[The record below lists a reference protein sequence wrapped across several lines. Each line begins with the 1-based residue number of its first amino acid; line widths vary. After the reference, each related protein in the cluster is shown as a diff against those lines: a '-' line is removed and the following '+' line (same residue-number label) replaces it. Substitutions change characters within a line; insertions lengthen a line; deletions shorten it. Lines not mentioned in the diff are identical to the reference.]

1 MNLKDKL
8 ACAFLP
14 GRGAGAFFVSI
25 ALWGIAFGCFQS
37 VVNNFLT
44 DIYNFSELERG
55 WLEFFREM
63 PGLLLV
69 FMLAALHKAGNW
81 KVMKLGA
88 LIACLGVA
96 ALMIPADK
104 IWIILF
110 IMIWSAGE
118 HLMMPVRQA
127 LTMELAAPGK
137 GGMALGLVSGTI
149 NVGTVAGS
157 LIVAG
162 IFFAAVNILG
172 ISSKLLV
179 YDLVWLIIALLAAAS
194 FFAMFIPGNVDS
206 PARRPRLYFNWKYK
220 IFYALELFY
229 GARKQIFLT
238 FAPFVLIK
246 VYGFDTALMAT
257 LFAVAAGINIF
268 AAPLVGKLTDKIG
281 YRNVMIY
288 DTVILFFVCLLY
300 GYAGSWFPGK
310 IAVWVAGA
318 NFLLDA
324 IISTTSLATNLY
336 VRDISDNRDEL
347 TSTLSTGISINHL
360 ISIIAAPVGGW
371 IWLRFGVGTLFT
383 VAAVM
388 SVFNSLCALLV
399 RTPDKSKDRSSRIS

>member
-1 MNLKDKL
+1 MNMLREKFN
-8 ACAFLP
+8 AAFPP
-14 GRGAGAFFVSI
+14 GGAAGPFFLSVAI
-25 ALWGIAFGCFQS
+25 WGVAFGCFQA
-37 VVNNFLT
+37 VVNNYLT
-44 DIYNFSELERG
+44 DIHNFTELERG

-69 FMLAALHKAGNW
+69 FMLALLHKAGNW

-104 IWIILF
+104 VWVILL
-110 IMIWSAGE
+110 IMVWSAGE

-137 GGMALGLVSGTI
+137 GGVALGLVSGAV

-157 LIVAG
+157 LIVAF
-162 IFFAAVNILG
+162 IFFAAVNLLG
-172 ISSKLLV
+172 VADKLYV
-179 YDLVWLIIALLAAAS
+179 YNAVWLVIALLAGGS
-194 FFAMFIPGNVDS
+194 LYAMLIPKNADS
-206 PARRPRLYFNWKYK
+206 PARRPRLYFNIKYK

-246 VYGFDTALMAT
+246 VYDFDTALMAV
-257 LFAVAAGINIF
+257 LFAVAAGINIV
-268 AAPLVGKLTDKIG
+268 AAPLVGKLTDRIG

-300 GYAGSWFPGK
+300 GYAGDLFPRS
-310 IAVWVAGA
+310 IAVWVVGA
-318 NFLLDA
+318 NFLLDS

-336 VRDISDNRDEL
+336 VRDISDDRDEL

-360 ISIIAAPVGGW
+360 VSIIAAPVGGW
-371 IWLRFGVGTLFT
+371 IWLKFGVGALFA

-388 SVFNSLCALLV
+388 AVFNTLCALFV
-399 RTPDKSKDRSSRIS
+399 PKPSKA

>member
-1 MNLKDKL
+1 MSFKSKL
-8 ACAFLP
+8 ESAFPP
-14 GRGAGAFFVSI
+14 GKSAGASFLSV
-25 ALWGIAFGCFQS
+25 ALWGVAFGCFQA
-37 VVNNFLT
+37 VMNNYLT
-44 DIYNFSELERG
+44 DIHNFTELERG

-69 FMLAALHKAGNW
+69 FMLALLHKAGNW
-81 KVMKLGA
+81 KVMKIGA

-96 ALMIPADK
+96 ALMIPANK
-104 IWIILF
+104 IWVILF
-110 IMIWSAGE
+110 IMIWSTGE

-127 LTMELAAPGK
+127 LTMEIAAPGK
-137 GGMALGLVSGTI
+137 GGVALGLVTGTM

-162 IFFAAVNILG
+162 IFFAAVNLLG
-172 ISSKLLV
+172 VANKLLV
-179 YDLVWLIIALLAAAS
+179 YDAVWLVITLLAAAS
-194 FFAMFIPGNVDS
+194 LAAMLIPKNPES

-246 VYGFDTALMAT
+246 VYDFDTALMAA
-257 LFAVAAGINIF
+257 LFAVGAGINIF
-268 AAPLVGKLTDKIG
+268 AAPLVGKLTDRIG

-300 GYAGSWFPGK
+300 GYAGDIFPRH
-310 IAVWVAGA
+310 IAVWVVGA
-318 NFLLDA
+318 NFLLDS
-324 IISTTSLATNLY
+324 IISTTALATNLY
-336 VRDISDNRDEL
+336 VKEISDNKDEL

-371 IWLRFGVGTLFT
+371 IWLRFGVGTLFG

-388 SVFNSLCALLV
+388 ALLNSLCAFFV
-399 RTPDKSKDRSSRIS
+399 PRRQRI

>member
-1 MNLKDKL
+1 MKSFLKNKFDS
-8 ACAFLP
+8 AFPP
-14 GRGAGAFFVSI
+14 GKGAGAFFLSV
-25 ALWGIAFGCFQS
+25 ALWGVAFGCFQA
-37 VVNNFLT
+37 VVNNYLT
-44 DIYNFSELERG
+44 DIHDFSELERG

-81 KVMKLGA
+81 KVMKTGA

-96 ALMIPADK
+96 ALMIPAGK
-104 IWIILF
+104 VWVILF
-110 IMIWSAGE
+110 IMIWSTGE

-137 GGMALGLVSGTI
+137 GGAALGLVSGTVNI
-149 NVGTVAGS
+149 GTVAGS

-162 IFFAAVNILG
+162 IFFAAVDLLG
-172 ISSKLLV
+172 ITGKLPV
-179 YDLVWLIIALLAAAS
+179 YDLVWLVIALLAGASLAA
-194 FFAMFIPGNVDS
+194 MMIPKNVDS

-220 IFYALELFY
+220 VFYALELFY

-238 FAPFVLIK
+238 FAPFVLVR
-246 VYGFDTALMAT
+246 VYGFDTALMAA
-257 LFAVAAGINIF
+257 LFALAAGINIF

-281 YRNVMIY
+281 YRYVMIY
-288 DTVILFFVCLLY
+288 DTVVLFFVCLFY
-300 GYAGSWFPGK
+300 GYAGSWFSK
-310 IAVWVAGA
+310 EVALWVVGI

-324 IISTTSLATNLY
+324 VISTTSLATNLY
-336 VRDISDNRDEL
+336 VKDISDDRDEL

-360 ISIIAAPVGGW
+360 VSIIAAPVGGW
-371 IWLRFGVGTLFT
+371 IWYKAGVGTLFA

-388 SVFNSLCALLV
+388 ALLNTGCAFFV
-399 RTPDKSKDRSSRIS
+399 RPPKK

>member
-1 MNLKDKL
+1 MISNFKSKL
-8 ACAFLP
+8 ESAFPP
-14 GRGAGAFFVSI
+14 GRAAGAFFLSV
-25 ALWGIAFGCFQS
+25 ALWGVAFGCFQS

-44 DIYNFSELERG
+44 DIYNFTELERG

-69 FMLAALHKAGNW
+69 FMLALLHKAGNW
-81 KVMKLGA
+81 KVMKMGA

-104 IWIILF
+104 MWVILF

-127 LTMELAAPGK
+127 LTMEIAAPGK
-137 GGMALGLVSGTI
+137 GGVALGLVSGTV

-162 IFFAAVNILG
+162 IFFAAVNLMG
-172 ISSKLLV
+172 VTDKVLV
-179 YDLVWLIIALLAAAS
+179 YNGVWLVIALLAGAS
-194 FFAMFIPGNVDS
+194 LYAMCIPKNTDS
-206 PARRPRLYFNWKYK
+206 PTRRPKLYFNWKYK
-220 IFYALELFY
+220 VFYALELFY

-246 VYGFDTALMAT
+246 VYDFDTALMAV
-257 LFAVAAGINIF
+257 LFAVGAGINIF
-268 AAPLVGKLTDKIG
+268 AAPLVGKLTDRIG

-300 GYAGSWFPGK
+300 GYAGTLFPRH
-310 IAVWVAGA
+310 IAVWVVGA
-318 NFLLDA
+318 NFLLDS
-324 IISTTSLATNLY
+324 IISTTALATNLY
-336 VRDISDNRDEL
+336 VKDISDNRDEL

-371 IWLRFGVGTLFT
+371 IWLKFGVGTLFA
-383 VAAVM
+383 VAAAM
-388 SVFNSLCALLV
+388 AVFNSLCALLV
-399 RTPDKSKDRSSRIS
+399 PRPKIQNT

>member
-1 MNLKDKL
+1 MKMLKEKFN
-8 ACAFLP
+8 AAFPP
-14 GRGAGAFFVSI
+14 GGAAGPFFLSVAI
-25 ALWGIAFGCFQS
+25 WGVAFGCFQA
-37 VVNNFLT
+37 VVNNYLT
-44 DIYNFSELERG
+44 DIHNFTELERG

-69 FMLAALHKAGNW
+69 FMLALLHKAGNW

-104 IWIILF
+104 VWVILL
-110 IMIWSAGE
+110 IMVWSAGE

-137 GGMALGLVSGTI
+137 GGVALGLVSGAV

-157 LIVAG
+157 LIVAF
-162 IFFAAVNILG
+162 IFFAAVNLLG
-172 ISSKLLV
+172 VADKLYV
-179 YDLVWLIIALLAAAS
+179 YNAVWLVIALLAGGS
-194 FFAMFIPGNVDS
+194 LYAMLIPKNADS
-206 PARRPRLYFNWKYK
+206 PARRPRLYFNIKYK

-246 VYGFDTALMAT
+246 VYDFDTALMAV
-257 LFAVAAGINIF
+257 LFAVAAGINIV
-268 AAPLVGKLTDKIG
+268 AAPLVGKLTDRIG

-300 GYAGSWFPGK
+300 GYAGDLFPRS
-310 IAVWVAGA
+310 IAVWVVGA
-318 NFLLDA
+318 NFLLDS

-336 VRDISDNRDEL
+336 VRDISDDRDEL

-360 ISIIAAPVGGW
+360 VSIIAAPVGGW
-371 IWLRFGVGTLFT
+371 IWLKFGVGTLFA

-388 SVFNSLCALLV
+388 AVFNTLCALFV
-399 RTPDKSKDRSSRIS
+399 PKPSKA

>member
-1 MNLKDKL
+1 MKMLREKFN
-8 ACAFLP
+8 AAFPP
-14 GRGAGAFFVSI
+14 GGAAGPFFLSVAI
-25 ALWGIAFGCFQS
+25 WGVAFGCFQA
-37 VVNNFLT
+37 VVNNYLT
-44 DIYNFSELERG
+44 DIHNFTELERG

-69 FMLAALHKAGNW
+69 FMLALLHKAGNW

-104 IWIILF
+104 VWVILL
-110 IMIWSAGE
+110 IMVWSAGE

-137 GGMALGLVSGTI
+137 GGVALGLVSGAV

-157 LIVAG
+157 LIVAF
-162 IFFAAVNILG
+162 IFFAAVNLLG
-172 ISSKLLV
+172 VADKLYV
-179 YDLVWLIIALLAAAS
+179 YNAVWLVIALLAGGS
-194 FFAMFIPGNVDS
+194 LYAMLIPKNADS
-206 PARRPRLYFNWKYK
+206 PARRPRLYFNIKYK

-246 VYGFDTALMAT
+246 VYDFDTALMAV
-257 LFAVAAGINIF
+257 LFAVAAGINII
-268 AAPLVGKLTDKIG
+268 AAPLVGKLTDRIG

-300 GYAGSWFPGK
+300 GYAGDLFPRS
-310 IAVWVAGA
+310 IAVWVVGA
-318 NFLLDA
+318 M
-324 IISTTSLATNLY
+324 
-336 VRDISDNRDEL
+336 R
-347 TSTLSTGISINHL
+347 
-360 ISIIAAPVGGW
+360 AP
-371 IWLRFGVGTLFT
+371 R
-383 VAAVM
+383 
-388 SVFNSLCALLV
+388 
-399 RTPDKSKDRSSRIS
+399 

>member
-1 MNLKDKL
+1 MKMLKEKFN
-8 ACAFLP
+8 AAFPP
-14 GRGAGAFFVSI
+14 GGAAGPFFLSVAI
-25 ALWGIAFGCFQS
+25 WGVAFGCFQA
-37 VVNNFLT
+37 VVNNYLT
-44 DIYNFSELERG
+44 DIHNFTELERG

-69 FMLAALHKAGNW
+69 FMLALLHKAGNW

-104 IWIILF
+104 VWVILL
-110 IMIWSAGE
+110 IMVWSAGE

-137 GGMALGLVSGTI
+137 GGVALGLVSGAV

-157 LIVAG
+157 LIVAF
-162 IFFAAVNILG
+162 IFFAAVNLLG
-172 ISSKLLV
+172 VADKLYV
-179 YDLVWLIIALLAAAS
+179 YNAVWLVIALLAGGS
-194 FFAMFIPGNVDS
+194 LYAMLIPKNADS
-206 PARRPRLYFNWKYK
+206 PARRPRLYFNIKYK

-246 VYGFDTALMAT
+246 VYDFDTALMAV
-257 LFAVAAGINIF
+257 LFAVAAGINIV
-268 AAPLVGKLTDKIG
+268 AAPLVGKLTDRIG

-300 GYAGSWFPGK
+300 GYAGDLFPRS
-310 IAVWVAGA
+310 IAVWVVGA
-318 NFLLDA
+318 NFLLDS

-336 VRDISDNRDEL
+336 VRDISDDRDEL

-360 ISIIAAPVGGW
+360 VSIIAAPVGGW
-371 IWLRFGVGTLFT
+371 IWLKFGVGALFA
-383 VAAVM
+383 VAAAM
-388 SVFNSLCALLV
+388 AVFNTLCALFV
-399 RTPDKSKDRSSRIS
+399 PKPSKA

>member
-1 MNLKDKL
+1 MNMLKEKFN
-8 ACAFLP
+8 AAFPP
-14 GRGAGAFFVSI
+14 GGAAGPFFLSVAI
-25 ALWGIAFGCFQS
+25 WGVAFGCFQA
-37 VVNNFLT
+37 VVNNYLT
-44 DIYNFSELERG
+44 DIHNFTELERG

-69 FMLAALHKAGNW
+69 FMLALLHKAGNW

-104 IWIILF
+104 VWVILL
-110 IMIWSAGE
+110 IMVWSAGE

-127 LTMELAAPGK
+127 LTIELAAPGK
-137 GGMALGLVSGTI
+137 GGVALGLVSGAV

-157 LIVAG
+157 LIVAF
-162 IFFAAVNILG
+162 IFFAAVNLLG
-172 ISSKLLV
+172 VADKLYV
-179 YDLVWLIIALLAAAS
+179 YNAVWLVIALLAGGS
-194 FFAMFIPGNVDS
+194 LYAMLIPKNADS
-206 PARRPRLYFNWKYK
+206 PARRPRLYFNIKYK

-246 VYGFDTALMAT
+246 VYDFDTALMAV
-257 LFAVAAGINIF
+257 LFAVAAGINII
-268 AAPLVGKLTDKIG
+268 AAPLVGKLTDRIG

-300 GYAGSWFPGK
+300 GYAGDLFPRS
-310 IAVWVAGA
+310 IAVWVVGA
-318 NFLLDA
+318 NFLLDS

-336 VRDISDNRDEL
+336 VRDISNDRDEL

-360 ISIIAAPVGGW
+360 VSIIAAPVGGW
-371 IWLRFGVGTLFT
+371 IWLKFGVGALFA

-388 SVFNSLCALLV
+388 AVFNTLCALFV
-399 RTPDKSKDRSSRIS
+399 PKPSKA

>member
-1 MNLKDKL
+1 MNMLREKFN
-8 ACAFLP
+8 AAFPP
-14 GRGAGAFFVSI
+14 GGAAGPFFLSVAI
-25 ALWGIAFGCFQS
+25 WGVAFGCFQA
-37 VVNNFLT
+37 VVNNYLT
-44 DIYNFSELERG
+44 DIHNFTELERG

-69 FMLAALHKAGNW
+69 FMLALLHKAGNW

-104 IWIILF
+104 VWVILL
-110 IMIWSAGE
+110 IMVWSAGE

-137 GGMALGLVSGTI
+137 GGVALGLVSGAV

-157 LIVAG
+157 LIVAF
-162 IFFAAVNILG
+162 IFFAAVNLLG
-172 ISSKLLV
+172 VADKLYV
-179 YDLVWLIIALLAAAS
+179 YNAVWLVIALLAGGS
-194 FFAMFIPGNVDS
+194 LYAMLIPKNADS
-206 PARRPRLYFNWKYK
+206 PARRPRLYFNIKYK

-246 VYGFDTALMAT
+246 VYDFDTALMAV
-257 LFAVAAGINIF
+257 LFAVAAGINIV
-268 AAPLVGKLTDKIG
+268 AAPLVGKLTDRIG

-300 GYAGSWFPGK
+300 GYAGDLFPRS
-310 IAVWVAGA
+310 IAVWVVGA
-318 NFLLDA
+318 NFLLDS

-336 VRDISDNRDEL
+336 VRDISDDRDEL

-360 ISIIAAPVGGW
+360 VSIIAAPVGGW
-371 IWLRFGVGTLFT
+371 IWLKFGVGALFAM
-383 VAAVM
+383 AAAM
-388 SVFNSLCALLV
+388 AVFNTLCALFV
-399 RTPDKSKDRSSRIS
+399 PKPSKA

>member
-1 MNLKDKL
+1 MKMLKEKFN
-8 ACAFLP
+8 AAFPP
-14 GRGAGAFFVSI
+14 GGAAGPFFLSVAI
-25 ALWGIAFGCFQS
+25 WGVAFGCFQA
-37 VVNNFLT
+37 VVNNYLT
-44 DIYNFSELERG
+44 DIHNFTELERG

-69 FMLAALHKAGNW
+69 FMLALLHKAGNW

-104 IWIILF
+104 VWVILL
-110 IMIWSAGE
+110 IMVWSAGE

-137 GGMALGLVSGTI
+137 GGVALGLVSGAV

-157 LIVAG
+157 LIVAF
-162 IFFAAVNILG
+162 IFFAAVNLLG
-172 ISSKLLV
+172 VADKLYV
-179 YDLVWLIIALLAAAS
+179 YNAVWLVIALLAGGS
-194 FFAMFIPGNVDS
+194 LYAMLIPKNADS
-206 PARRPRLYFNWKYK
+206 PARRPRLYFNIKYK

-246 VYGFDTALMAT
+246 VYDFDTALMAV
-257 LFAVAAGINIF
+257 LFAVAAGINII
-268 AAPLVGKLTDKIG
+268 AAPLVGKLTDRIG

-300 GYAGSWFPGK
+300 GYAGDIFPRS
-310 IAVWVAGA
+310 IAVWVVGA
-318 NFLLDA
+318 NFLLDS

-336 VRDISDNRDEL
+336 VRDISDDRDEL

-360 ISIIAAPVGGW
+360 VSIIAAPVGGW
-371 IWLRFGVGTLFT
+371 IWLKFGVGALFA

-388 SVFNSLCALLV
+388 AVFNTLCALFV
-399 RTPDKSKDRSSRIS
+399 PKPSKA

>member
-1 MNLKDKL
+1 MSFLKNKFDS
-8 ACAFLP
+8 AFPP
-14 GRGAGAFFVSI
+14 GRGAGAFFLSV
-25 ALWGIAFGCFQS
+25 ALWGVAFGCFQA
-37 VVNNFLT
+37 VVNNYLT
-44 DIYNFSELERG
+44 DIHDFTEMERG

-81 KVMKLGA
+81 KVMKTGA

-96 ALMIPADK
+96 ALMIPAGK
-104 IWIILF
+104 VWVILF
-110 IMIWSAGE
+110 IMIWSTGE

-137 GGMALGLVSGTI
+137 GGAALGLVSGTVNI
-149 NVGTVAGS
+149 GTVAGS

-162 IFFAAVNILG
+162 IFFAAVDLLG
-172 ISSKLLV
+172 ITGKLPV
-179 YDLVWLIIALLAAAS
+179 YDLVWLVIALLAGASLAA
-194 FFAMFIPGNVDS
+194 MMLPKNVDS

-220 IFYALELFY
+220 VFYALELFY

-238 FAPFVLIK
+238 FAPFVLVR
-246 VYGFDTALMAT
+246 VYGFDTALMAA
-257 LFAVAAGINIF
+257 LFALAAGINIF

-281 YRNVMIY
+281 YRYVMIY
-288 DTVILFFVCLLY
+288 DTVVLFFVCLLY
-300 GYAGSWFPGK
+300 GYAGSWFSK
-310 IAVWVAGA
+310 EVAIWVVGI

-324 IISTTSLATNLY
+324 VISTTSLATNLY
-336 VRDISDNRDEL
+336 VKDISDDRDEL

-360 ISIIAAPVGGW
+360 VSIIAAPVGGW
-371 IWLRFGVGTLFT
+371 IWYKAGVGTLFA

-388 SVFNSLCALLV
+388 ALLNTGCALFV
-399 RTPDKSKDRSSRIS
+399 RPPRKQE

>member
-1 MNLKDKL
+1 MNMLREKFN
-8 ACAFLP
+8 AAFPP
-14 GRGAGAFFVSI
+14 GGAAGPFFLSVAI
-25 ALWGIAFGCFQS
+25 WGVAFGCFQA
-37 VVNNFLT
+37 VVNNYLT
-44 DIYNFSELERG
+44 DIHNFTELERG

-69 FMLAALHKAGNW
+69 FMLALLHKAGNW

-104 IWIILF
+104 VWVILL
-110 IMIWSAGE
+110 IMVWSAGE

-137 GGMALGLVSGTI
+137 GGVALGLVSGAV

-157 LIVAG
+157 LIVAF
-162 IFFAAVNILG
+162 IFFAAVNLLG
-172 ISSKLLV
+172 VADKLYV
-179 YDLVWLIIALLAAAS
+179 YNAVWLVIALLAGGS
-194 FFAMFIPGNVDS
+194 LYAMLIPKNADS
-206 PARRPRLYFNWKYK
+206 PARRPRLYFNIKYK

-246 VYGFDTALMAT
+246 VYDFDTALMAA
-257 LFAVAAGINIF
+257 LFAVAAGINIV
-268 AAPLVGKLTDKIG
+268 AAPLVGKLTDRIG

-300 GYAGSWFPGK
+300 GYAGDLFPRS
-310 IAVWVAGA
+310 IAVWVVGA
-318 NFLLDA
+318 NFLLDS

-336 VRDISDNRDEL
+336 VRDISDDRDEL

-360 ISIIAAPVGGW
+360 VSIIAAPVGGW
-371 IWLRFGVGTLFT
+371 IWLKFGVGALFA

-388 SVFNSLCALLV
+388 AVFNTLCALFV
-399 RTPDKSKDRSSRIS
+399 PKPSKA

>member
-1 MNLKDKL
+1 MSFKSKL
-8 ACAFLP
+8 ESALP
-14 GRGAGAFFVSI
+14 PGKSAGAFFLSV
-25 ALWGIAFGCFQS
+25 ALWGVAFGCFQA
-37 VVNNFLT
+37 VMNNYLT
-44 DIYNFSELERG
+44 DIHNFTELERG

-69 FMLAALHKAGNW
+69 FMLALLHKAGNW
-81 KVMKLGA
+81 KVMKMGA
-88 LIACLGVA
+88 LIACIGVA

-104 IWIILF
+104 IWVILF
-110 IMIWSAGE
+110 IMIWSTGE

-127 LTMELAAPGK
+127 LTMEIAAPGK
-137 GGMALGLVSGTI
+137 GGVALGLVTGTM

-162 IFFAAVNILG
+162 IFFAAVNLLG
-172 ISSKLLV
+172 VANKLLV
-179 YDLVWLIIALLAAAS
+179 YDAVWLVITLLAAAS
-194 FFAMFIPGNVDS
+194 LAAMLIPKNPES
-206 PARRPRLYFNWKYK
+206 PARRPRLYFNRKYK

-246 VYGFDTALMAT
+246 VYDFDTALMAA
-257 LFAVAAGINIF
+257 LFAVGAGINIF
-268 AAPLVGKLTDKIG
+268 AAPLVGKLTDRIG

-300 GYAGSWFPGK
+300 GYAGNIFPGK
-310 IAVWVAGA
+310 IAVWVVGA
-318 NFLLDA
+318 NFLLDS
-324 IISTTSLATNLY
+324 IISTTALATNLY
-336 VRDISDNRDEL
+336 VKDISDSRDEV

-371 IWLRFGVGTLFT
+371 IWLRFGVGALFA

-388 SVFNSLCALLV
+388 ALLNSLCALLV
-399 RTPDKSKDRSSRIS
+399 PKQR

>member
-1 MNLKDKL
+1 MSFKSKL
-8 ACAFLP
+8 EGAFPP
-14 GRGAGAFFVSI
+14 GKSAGAFFLSI
-25 ALWGIAFGCFQS
+25 ALWGVAFGCFQA
-37 VVNNFLT
+37 VMNNYLT
-44 DIYNFSELERG
+44 DIHNFTELERG

-69 FMLAALHKAGNW
+69 FMLALLHKAGNW
-81 KVMKLGA
+81 KVMKVGA

-96 ALMIPADK
+96 ALVIPANK
-104 IWIILF
+104 IWVILF
-110 IMIWSAGE
+110 IMIWSTGE

-127 LTMELAAPGK
+127 LTMEIAAPGK
-137 GGMALGLVSGTI
+137 GGVALGLVTGTM

-162 IFFAAVNILG
+162 IFFAAVNLLG
-172 ISSKLLV
+172 VANKLLV
-179 YDLVWLIIALLAAAS
+179 YDAVWLVITLLAAAS
-194 FFAMFIPGNVDS
+194 LAAMLIPKNPES

-246 VYGFDTALMAT
+246 VYDFDTALMAA
-257 LFAVAAGINIF
+257 LFAVGAGINIF
-268 AAPLVGKLTDKIG
+268 AAPLVGKLTDRIG

-300 GYAGSWFPGK
+300 GYAGNIFPRH
-310 IAVWVAGA
+310 IAVWVVGA
-318 NFLLDA
+318 NFLLDS
-324 IISTTSLATNLY
+324 IISTTALATNLY
-336 VRDISDNRDEL
+336 VKDISDNKDEL

-371 IWLRFGVGTLFT
+371 IWLRFGVGTLFA

-388 SVFNSLCALLV
+388 ALLNSLCAFFV
-399 RTPDKSKDRSSRIS
+399 PRRQRI

>member
-1 MNLKDKL
+1 MSIKSKL
-8 ACAFLP
+8 ESAFPP
-14 GRGAGAFFVSI
+14 GKAAGAFFLSV
-25 ALWGIAFGCFQS
+25 ALWGVAVGCFQS
-37 VVNNFLT
+37 VMNNYLT
-44 DIYNFSELERG
+44 DIHNFTGLERG

-69 FMLAALHKAGNW
+69 FMLALLHKAGNW

-88 LIACLGVA
+88 LIACIGVA
-96 ALMIPADK
+96 ALMIPANK
-104 IWIILF
+104 IWVVLF

-127 LTMELAAPGK
+127 LTMEIAAPGK
-137 GGMALGLVSGTI
+137 GGVALGLVSGTI

-162 IFFAAVNILG
+162 IFFAAVNIMG
-172 ISSKLLV
+172 VSNTLLV
-179 YDLVWLIIALLAAAS
+179 YDAVWLVIALLAAAS
-194 FFAMFIPGNVDS
+194 LGAMLIPKNADS
-206 PARRPRLYFNWKYK
+206 PARRPRLYFNAKYK

-246 VYGFDTALMAT
+246 IYGFDTALMAA
-257 LFAVAAGINIF
+257 LFAVAAGINIV
-268 AAPLVGKLTDKIG
+268 AAPLVGKLTDRLG
-281 YRNVMIY
+281 YRNILIY

-300 GYAGSWFPGK
+300 GYAGDLFPRH
-310 IAVWVAGA
+310 IAVWVVGV
-318 NFLLDA
+318 NFMLDA
-324 IISTTSLATNLY
+324 VISTTSLATNLY
-336 VRDISDNRDEL
+336 VKDISSDRDEL

-371 IWLRFGVGTLFT
+371 IWLKFGVGALFA
-383 VAAVM
+383 VAAAMAVL
-388 SVFNSLCALLV
+388 NSLCALMV
-399 RTPDKSKDRSSRIS
+399 PRKAAD

>member
-1 MNLKDKL
+1 MKMLREKFN
-8 ACAFLP
+8 AAFPP
-14 GRGAGAFFVSI
+14 GGAAGPFFLSVAI
-25 ALWGIAFGCFQS
+25 WGVAFGCFQA
-37 VVNNFLT
+37 VVNNYLT
-44 DIYNFSELERG
+44 DIHNFTELERG

-69 FMLAALHKAGNW
+69 FMLALLHKAGNW

-104 IWIILF
+104 VWVILL
-110 IMIWSAGE
+110 IMVWSAGE

-137 GGMALGLVSGTI
+137 GGVALGLVSGAV

-157 LIVAG
+157 LIVAF
-162 IFFAAVNILG
+162 IFFAAVNLLG
-172 ISSKLLV
+172 VADKLYV
-179 YDLVWLIIALLAAAS
+179 YNAVWLVIALLAGGS
-194 FFAMFIPGNVDS
+194 LYAMLIPKNADS
-206 PARRPRLYFNWKYK
+206 PARRPRLYFNIKYK

-246 VYGFDTALMAT
+246 VYDFDTALMAV
-257 LFAVAAGINIF
+257 LFAVAAGINII
-268 AAPLVGKLTDKIG
+268 AAPLVGKLTDRIG

-300 GYAGSWFPGK
+300 GYAGDLFPRS
-310 IAVWVAGA
+310 IAVWVVGA
-318 NFLLDA
+318 NFLLDS

-336 VRDISDNRDEL
+336 VRDISDDRDEL

-360 ISIIAAPVGGW
+360 VSIIAAPVGGW
-371 IWLRFGVGTLFT
+371 IWLKFGVGALFA

-388 SVFNSLCALLV
+388 AVFNTLCALFV
-399 RTPDKSKDRSSRIS
+399 PKTSKA

>member
-1 MNLKDKL
+1 MKMLKEKFN
-8 ACAFLP
+8 AAFPP
-14 GRGAGAFFVSI
+14 GGAAGPFFLSVAI
-25 ALWGIAFGCFQS
+25 WGVAFGCFQA
-37 VVNNFLT
+37 VVNNYLT
-44 DIYNFSELERG
+44 DIHNFTELERG

-69 FMLAALHKAGNW
+69 FMLALLHKAGNW

-104 IWIILF
+104 VWVILL
-110 IMIWSAGE
+110 IMVWSAGE

-137 GGMALGLVSGTI
+137 GGVALGLVSGAV

-157 LIVAG
+157 LIVAF
-162 IFFAAVNILG
+162 IFFAAVNLLG
-172 ISSKLLV
+172 VADKL
-179 YDLVWLIIALLAAAS
+179 YIYNAVWLVIALLAGGS
-194 FFAMFIPGNVDS
+194 LYAMLIPKNADS
-206 PARRPRLYFNWKYK
+206 PARRPRLYFNIKYK

-246 VYGFDTALMAT
+246 VYDFDTALMAV
-257 LFAVAAGINIF
+257 LFAVAAGINIV
-268 AAPLVGKLTDKIG
+268 AAPLVGKLTDRIG

-300 GYAGSWFPGK
+300 GYAGDLFPRS
-310 IAVWVAGA
+310 IAVWVVGA
-318 NFLLDA
+318 NFLLDS

-336 VRDISDNRDEL
+336 VRDISDDRDEL

-360 ISIIAAPVGGW
+360 VSIIAAPVGGW
-371 IWLRFGVGTLFT
+371 IWLKFGVGTLFA

-388 SVFNSLCALLV
+388 AVFNTLCALFV
-399 RTPDKSKDRSSRIS
+399 PKPSKA